1 MTRLGGSGSS
11 GVSEVAIKCQ
21 PGLPFLMAG
30 LGLEDPLKNGLHPLC
45 WQQALV
51 SYHVGLSTGNMA
63 AVFPKSK

>member
-30 LGLEDPLKNGLHPLC
+30 LGLEDPLKNVL
-45 WQQALV
+45 AA
-51 SYHVGLSTGNMA
+51 GLSFLPCG
-63 AVFPKSK
+63 PLHR